1 MPEGGQEMIRQI
13 SHLGL
18 AVKDLEESINIYKT
32 VLGLDPSAPIIGG
45 NGSIKASMIKVGEVH
60 LSS

>member
-1 MPEGGQEMIRQI
+1 MIRQI